1 MVEADL
7 AGIQSKAIQ
16 PGTQTTGEY
25 RALLPGQTV
34 CTVKDEKGQN
44 CQGHVKQ
51 WLTAPPEVVK
61 KAAPGNT
68 IHRCQRCFTIYEGPP
83 QEYLHPNVK
92 KQRGKNAR

>member
-1 MVEADL
+1 MEGTSL
-7 AGIQSKAIQ
+7 PHIQSKEIQ
-16 PGTQTTGEY
+16 PATSSTGAY
-25 RALLPGQTV
+25 KPLLTGQTV

-51 WLTAPPEVVK
+51 WLTAPEDVVS

-83 QEYLHPNVK
+83 QEYLHPRSTTKSK
-92 KQRGKNAR
+92 K